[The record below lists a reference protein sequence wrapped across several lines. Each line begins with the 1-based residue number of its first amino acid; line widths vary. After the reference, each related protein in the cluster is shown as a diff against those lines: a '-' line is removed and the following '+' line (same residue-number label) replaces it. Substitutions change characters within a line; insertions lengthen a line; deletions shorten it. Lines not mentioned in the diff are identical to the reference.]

1 MVSFLAFL
9 LSFTAQAET
18 FDQLSRSLS
27 PGLNRNWNIHGY
39 QRVRSSGYY
48 NLDLDHGLTPSG
60 ASLFPV
66 PITEGQ
72 WLSSSDLRLRA
83 DISGVSERGSV
94 AVNVR
99 IDMLDNIRLGSL
111 PQGTA
116 IDSTS
121 QLAPEDS
128 IVVRQAYATALTPL
142 GFVVAGRMGT
152 TWGLGMLANS
162 GDCIDCN
169 TVDVSDRV
177 GFLTSLAGHL
187 WAITYDFSSTGA
199 GISRM
204 YNVPDI
210 DLESTDDAH
219 SITFAVMKMYSDFAL
234 SRRRLAGKNSFEY
247 GFYSSTRDQLNDI
260 SVSYL
265 SEEALITQTALLE
278 RNYQARAFDG
288 WFRFTAPKARIE
300 WEAAYMIAS
309 IGNPSLL
316 SGVAFEETVTSNQF
330 GMALETELGDPEGKL
345 RYGLDLGLA
354 SGDSAPGFGARA
366 HFLDT
371 PPVAGDLDGPQF
383 SVGKDNTVD
392 NFRFH
397 PDFQIDRILWR
408 EIIGTVTDAI
418 YIKPHLEW
426 ELAKAG
432 PGILKL
438 HQGLVYS
445 MAMEGNS
452 TPSGEQPLG
461 LEWDPS
467 IEYVST
473 DGMGFQVDYAILF
486 PLDGLENTI
495 EGLNARPAQL
505 IRTHLRYRF

>member
-1 MVSFLAFL
+1 MFSL
-9 LSFTAQAET
+9 LSVLLASTAGAET

-39 QRVRSSGYY
+39 QRVRSTGYY

-60 ASLFPV
+60 DPLFPV
-66 PITEGQ
+66 PMTGGQ

-94 AVNVR
+94 AVNIR
-99 IDMLDNIRLGSL
+99 IDMLDNLHLGSL

-128 IVVRQAYATALTPL
+128 IIVRQAYATALTPL

-177 GFLTSLAGHL
+177 GFLTSLVGHL

-199 GISRM
+199 GVSRM
-204 YNVPDI
+204 YNVPEI
-210 DLESTDDAH
+210 DLEPSDDAH
-219 SITFAVMKMYSDFAL
+219 SLTFAVMKMYSDFAL
-234 SRRRLAGKNSFEY
+234 SRRRMAGKNSYEY

-260 SVSYL
+260 PVSYL
-265 SEEALITQTALLE
+265 SDDAQITEASLME
-278 RNYQARAFDG
+278 RNYRARAFDG

-300 WEAAYMIAS
+300 WEGAYISAS

-316 SGVAFEETVTSNQF
+316 SGVSFEEPVTSKQF
-330 GMALETELGDPEGKL
+330 GTALETEFGAPEGKL
-345 RYGLDLGLA
+345 LYGLDLGLA
-354 SGDSAPGFGARA
+354 SGDSAPGFGARTN
-366 HFLDT
+366 FLDST
-371 PPVAGDLDGPQF
+371 PLAGDLDGPQF
-383 SVGKDNTVD
+383 SMGKDNTVD

-418 YIKPHLEW
+418 YLKPHLEW
-426 ELAKAG
+426 EIAKAG
-432 PGILKL
+432 PGVLKL

-445 MAMEGNS
+445 MAMESNS
-452 TPSGEQPLG
+452 TPSGEKPLG

-473 DGMGFQVDYAILF
+473 DGMGFQIDYAILF

-495 EGLNARPAQL
+495 EGLNAQPAQL